1 MYRDQDSGA
10 LVNGIRKVRYSHDAM
25 IDLIVAE
32 PSIKQNDLA
41 AIFDR
46 SPAWISQIINSD
58 AFQARLEERRTE
70 LVDPVLQASI
80 KERLNAVASVSLE
93 KILDKLT
100 SAVPKDDDFLIK
112 TATLATKALGYGA
125 RDGGGATAN
134 VAVVVQVPPKA
145 ASVTEWVSAHT
156 PPTQ

>member
-1 MYRDQDSGA
+1 
-10 LVNGIRKVRYSHDAM
+10 M

-125 RDGGGATAN
+125 RDSGGATAN

-156 PPTQ
+156 PPGQ

>member
-1 MYRDQDSGA
+1 MYRDQATGTLS
-10 LVNGIRKVRYSHDAM
+10 NGIMKVRYSHDAM

-100 SAVPKDDDFLIK
+100 SPLAPSEDFLIK
-112 TATLATKALGYGA
+112 TAALSTKALGYGA
-125 RDGGGATAN
+125 REGGGATAN

-145 ASVTEWVSAHT
+145 ASVTEWVTSHT
-156 PPTQ
+156 PPIP